1 MKVREFKN
9 GTIKLT
15 AESKADSE
23 HLYMFLSGG
32 KHSPGWFTKRIGKE
46 ILKDG
51 DESSKITIQDEA
63 HARHLFDYW
72 QNEQGHKFS
81 DILTPSNT

>member
-1 MKVREFKN
+1 MKVKFKN
-9 GTIKLT
+9 GSIKLT
-15 AESKADSE
+15 AEGKADSE
-23 HLYMFLSGG
+23 ALYRFLSGG
-32 KHSPGWFTKRIGKE
+32 KQSPGWFQRRIGKE

-51 DESSKITIQDEA
+51 DESSKIIIQDEA

-81 DILTPSNT
+81 DMLTPTNT